1 MLQYF
6 IDNKYNSIFE
16 QGFIPKL
23 EYLSKIDEISSRIP
37 RAMHQ
42 HKNLVEI
49 LLVYNGNGIHTI
61 NQDRY
66 ITEKGDLIFY
76 NSGVLHDEIVGE
88 KNSNWGTYCLAVNN
102 LKLHHLALNEIIP
115 ADYCPVINSGEHFHE
130 ILELFRILEGSV
142 IKRNKMASEFNNYIA
157 RALIVKFCEV
167 IQEKC
172 SNKQEKKSSLSAKVK
187 IFIDKFYKE
196 DINLAIIA
204 KAVNANRYYMSHLF
218 KAETNFSP
226 MQYVMR
232 LRLGEAQNLLIN
244 TDLNITEIATAVG
257 YNDSNYFQ
265 KVFRKNVGLTP
276 GDYRRKWRA

>member
-6 IDNKYNSIFE
+6 VDNKYKSVFAP
-16 QGFIPKL
+16 GYIPKL
-23 EYLSKIDEISSRIP
+23 EYMSKIDEIASQIP

-61 NQDRY
+61 NQERY
-66 ITEKGDLIFY
+66 ITGKGDLIFY
-76 NSGVLHDEIVGE
+76 NSGVLHDEVVG
-88 KNSNWGTYCLAVNN
+88 NQNCWGTYCLAVSN
-102 LKLHHLALNEIIP
+102 LKLHNMALNEIIP
-115 ADYCPVINSGEHFHE
+115 KNYSPVINSGEHFLE
-130 ILELFRILEGSV
+130 ILSLFKILEGTVQKKS
-142 IKRNKMASEFNNYIA
+142 KMAAEFNNYIA
-157 RALIVKFCEV
+157 RALIIKFCAV
-167 IQEKC
+167 IEQTC
-172 SNKQEKKSSLSAKVK
+172 NTKQEKKVSLAAKVQQ
-187 IFIDKFYKE
+187 FIDKFYKE
-196 DINLAIIA
+196 DINLEVIA
-204 KAVNANRYYMSHLF
+204 RAVNANRYYLAHIF

-244 TDLNITEIATAVG
+244 TDLNITEIAATVG

-276 GDYRRKWRA
+276 GDYRRKWRS